1 MALSV
6 GSWNL
11 VPYQIS
17 VYLVTNLTDY
27 YASQNTLQIV
37 KSLKKKSHINSFRL
51 VRGKS
56 YINGLRCFLLFL
68 RLLFLETYRV
78 ASVLLNAMRDFLWAF
93 YTAWDKMPKYVYI
106 KSISWRYIYLSSF
119 VDSVHQ
125 KHCSR
130 KHPTFVRALQTHG
143 LLYMSSFTL
152 PIPIPIHN
160 LISICFR
167 VPFLFCI
174 YFNAIF

>member
-1 MALSV
+1 
-6 GSWNL
+6 
-11 VPYQIS
+11 
-17 VYLVTNLTDY
+17 
-27 YASQNTLQIV
+27 
-37 KSLKKKSHINSFRL
+37 
-51 VRGKS
+51 
-56 YINGLRCFLLFL
+56 
-68 RLLFLETYRV
+68 
-78 ASVLLNAMRDFLWAF
+78 
-93 YTAWDKMPKYVYI
+93 MPKCIYKKYI
-106 KSISWRYIYLSSF
+106 LEIYIYLSSF

-174 YFNAIF
+174 KFI

>member
-27 YASQNTLQIV
+27 YASQNSLQIV

-78 ASVLLNAMRDFLWAF
+78 ASVLLNAMRDF
-93 YTAWDKMPKYVYI
+93 
-106 KSISWRYIYLSSF
+106 F
-119 VDSVHQ
+119 VGILY
-125 KHCSR
+125 R
-130 KHPTFVRALQTHG
+130 VR
-143 LLYMSSFTL
+143 
-152 PIPIPIHN
+152 
-160 LISICFR
+160 
-167 VPFLFCI
+167 
-174 YFNAIF
+174 